1 MSTHR
6 PIRVWDLPTR
16 LFHWLLVACFGGLW
30 YTGEEGIMDIHVLL
44 GYTVAGLLLFRV
56 CWGFVGGRF
65 SRFKALQLSP
75 KVAINYLRQGMKTDY
90 PGHNPL
96 GSWGVVLILAG
107 LFFQVGTGLF
117 SNDSILT
124 EGPLAQ
130 FISGSLSDE
139 LTSLHSD
146 SFDILLGIVGLHVAA
161 VLFHTLIYKED
172 ILPGMIT
179 GRRKVHTR
187 YSQPEVGSW
196 ELFTV
201 IVLFAT
207 MLLTWLADL
216 A

>member
-1 MSTHR
+1 M
-6 PIRVWDLPTR
+6 
-16 LFHWLLVACFGGLW
+16 GG
-30 YTGEEGIMDIHVLL
+30 H
-44 GYTVAGLLLFRV
+44 
-56 CWGFVGGRF
+56 F

-75 KVAINYLRQGMKTDY
+75 KVAINYLRHGMKTDY

-96 GSWGVVLILAG
+96 GSWGIVLILAG

-124 EGPLAQ
+124 EGPLVQ
-130 FISGSLSDE
+130 FISGSLSDD

-146 SFDILLGIVGLHVAA
+146 SFNVLLGIISLHVAA
-161 VLFHTLIYKED
+161 VLFHTFVHKED

-179 GRRKVHTR
+179 GHRKIHTR
-187 YSQPEVGSW
+187 YPQPDAGSW

-201 IVLFAT
+201 ITLFAT

-216 A
+216 GA